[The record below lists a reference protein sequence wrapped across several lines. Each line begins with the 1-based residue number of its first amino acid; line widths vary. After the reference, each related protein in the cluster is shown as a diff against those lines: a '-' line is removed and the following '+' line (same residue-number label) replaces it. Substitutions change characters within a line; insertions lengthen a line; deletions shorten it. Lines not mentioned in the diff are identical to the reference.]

1 MPEKT
6 KKTIEGD
13 LIGEVVHY
21 FSNIGVAVIKLSA
34 KLSVGDNIRIIG
46 GEETDFDQAVDSLEV
61 DRKMIEK
68 AKKGDEVG
76 MKVSEKVRDG
86 YKVYKV

>member
-1 MPEKT
+1 MPEKSE
-6 KKTIEGD
+6 KTIEGD
-13 LIGEVVHY
+13 LIGKVVHY
-21 FSNIGVAVIKLSA
+21 FSKIGVAVIKLSG
-34 KLSVGDNIRIIG
+34 KLSEGDNIRIIG
-46 GEETDFDQAVDSLEV
+46 GEETDFNQAVDSMEV
-61 DRKMIEK
+61 DRKKIET